1 PAPDDAPSEAAA
13 PPPPAPAGSE
23 PAPTAAAATMEAH
36 GATAPAPEARRGEG
50 AARQT
55 GTETPPAADEAR
67 GAAPPAPGP
76 RQGEG
81 AAHRPRTE
89 PAPDDG
95 PSARQARLRAEGVGT
110 PPETVHAPSGADGT
124 PTASAPGA
132 EARTA
137 AAAPTPGLWDGGDGA
152 RQAGTVPVG
161 EPGDGSSERQARLRA
176 EGVGTLPETGHAP
189 SGAGGEPTASA
200 PGAEARTA
208 AAAPTPGLWDGGD
221 GARQTGT
228 VTAGEPGDE
237 SSEARPSTRPAG
249 ESEPAHERA
258 GGQDGDDG
266 AVRPGPAAQDHGGP
280 PTEDG
285 EAAGEDEAAVDR
297 EGAEEGVAAGDG
309 QAAGDGE
316 AAADGEAGQVGGARD
331 SEAAQDG
338 SAQVGEA
345 PAGGAAGQGGGAQD
359 SAAAQDGGGAR
370 DGQAAEDGAQVGEA
384 PAGGAAGQGGGAQD
398 SAAGQDCGGAQDGE
412 AATDG
417 EVAEDQEAADGQEV
431 GQDHE
436 AADGQEV
443 GQDHEAAEDGNGTF
457 TVRLDNFEGPFDL
470 LLQLISK
477 HKLDVTEVALS
488 KVTDEF
494 MAHIRAMGPDWDLD
508 QTTEFLVVAATL
520 LDLKAARLLPAAEV
534 EDEADLAL
542 LEARDLLFARLLQYR
557 AYKRIADIF
566 NDRLIEEARRYPRT
580 VGLEPHHADL
590 LPDVVIRVGPEGFAK
605 LAVKAMQAKPK
616 PQVYVDHIHAPL
628 VSVREQA
635 EVVVGRLR
643 ELGEASF
650 AALTEDAPDV
660 LTVVARFLALLELYR
675 ERAVLL
681 DQPEALGSLLV
692 RWTGG
697 GAEDGQGPLVTDEFD
712 QEAQPQKAQGQGQ
725 GQAQAQEVRT

>member
-1 PAPDDAPSEAAA
+1 A
-13 PPPPAPAGSE
+13 
-23 PAPTAAAATMEAH
+23 
-36 GATAPAPEARRGEG
+36 
-50 AARQT
+50 
-55 GTETPPAADEAR
+55 
-67 GAAPPAPGP
+67 
-76 RQGEG
+76 
-81 AAHRPRTE
+81 
-89 PAPDDG
+89 
-95 PSARQARLRAEGVGT
+95 
-110 PPETVHAPSGADGT
+110 
-124 PTASAPGA
+124 
-132 EARTA
+132 
-137 AAAPTPGLWDGGDGA
+137 
-152 RQAGTVPVG
+152 
-161 EPGDGSSERQARLRA
+161 
-176 EGVGTLPETGHAP
+176 
-189 SGAGGEPTASA
+189 
-200 PGAEARTA
+200 
-208 AAAPTPGLWDGGD
+208 
-221 GARQTGT
+221 
-228 VTAGEPGDE
+228 
-237 SSEARPSTRPAG
+237 
-249 ESEPAHERA
+249 
-258 GGQDGDDG
+258 
-266 AVRPGPAAQDHGGP
+266 
-280 PTEDG
+280 
-285 EAAGEDEAAVDR
+285 
-297 EGAEEGVAAGDG
+297 
-309 QAAGDGE
+309 
-316 AAADGEAGQVGGARD
+316 
-331 SEAAQDG
+331 
-338 SAQVGEA
+338 
-345 PAGGAAGQGGGAQD
+345 
-359 SAAAQDGGGAR
+359 
-370 DGQAAEDGAQVGEA
+370 
-384 PAGGAAGQGGGAQD
+384 
-398 SAAGQDCGGAQDGE
+398 
-412 AATDG
+412 
-417 EVAEDQEAADGQEV
+417 
-431 GQDHE
+431 
-436 AADGQEV
+436 

-557 AYKRIADIF
+557 AYKHIADIF

-681 DQPEALGSLLV
+681 DQSEALGSLLV

-712 QEAQPQKAQGQGQ
+712 QEAQPQKAQGQ
-725 GQAQAQEVRT
+725 AQAQEVRT